1 MCSFEMTHMTDSTPS
16 SFETDVVIIGG
27 GPVGLG
33 LAIELGQRGI
43 RCILAERHTQTQPI
57 PRGQNLTQR
66 TMEHFHFWGAE
77 PALRAART
85 IPPEYGIGGLTAYGS
100 LLSNHHYD
108 WLQRELVKPYYF
120 KDNERLPQYETEKV
134 LRQRVAAL
142 PTVKTLY
149 GWGSENITQDDEGAT
164 VTLTERSSQQ
174 QHIIR
179 AKYVVGCDGSR
190 SQTRVQAGIT
200 QTLSDHDRCMVLLV
214 FKSQELHTLLARFP
228 GKSFYNV
235 LHPDLKGYW
244 KFFGRVDLGN
254 TWFFHAPVPMG
265 TTADNFDFKKYLHES
280 VGAEFEIEF
289 QHIGFWDL
297 RFALADNYRAGRIF
311 IAGDA
316 AHSHPPY
323 GGYGVNSGF
332 EDARNLGWKLAA
344 VLQGWGDDALLNS
357 YDAERRPVFAS
368 TIDDFIAKSIE
379 TDRAFLEAFDP
390 IRAPAAFETAWAERS
405 KGAVGEV
412 HAFEPHYEG
421 SLIVWQ
427 DMKAGHVCSAKGS
440 HQFKARIGHHLAPV
454 MLSNAHNVFDL
465 LGDGFTLLALG
476 ADSTDTQVLIDAAA
490 AAGVPL
496 KVIHEHTG
504 SHADRYEARWILVRP
519 DQFVAWVS
527 EEQTIHPDL
536 AHQLF
541 KRLRGQCDHAAH

>member
-1 MCSFEMTHMTDSTPS
+1 MDNTHDTL
-16 SFETDVVIIGG
+16 ETDVVIIGG

-43 RCILAERHTQTQPI
+43 RCVLAERYAQPQLI
-57 PRGQNLTQR
+57 PKGQNLTQR

-77 PALRAART
+77 PELRAART

-142 PTVKTLY
+142 PTVRALY
-149 GWGSENITQDDEGAT
+149 GWGSEAITQDDEGAT
-164 VTLTERSSQQ
+164 ITLTERSSQQ
-174 QHIIR
+174 QHVIR

-190 SQTRVQAGIT
+190 SQTREQAGIT

-214 FKSQELHTLLARFP
+214 FKSQELHSLLARFP

-235 LHPDLKGYW
+235 LHPELKGYW

-297 RFALADNYRAGRIF
+297 RFALADNYRAGRVF

-344 VLQGWGDDALLNS
+344 VLQGWGDDPLLNS

-379 TDRAFLEAFDP
+379 TDKDFLEKFDP
-390 IRAPAAFETAWAERS
+390 LKDQAAFEHAWAQRS
-405 KGAVGEV
+405 QGAIGEV
-412 HAFEPHYEG
+412 HAFEPNYEG
-421 SLIVWQ
+421 SPVIWHNQAASRL
-427 DMKAGHVCSAKGS
+427 CSAKGA
-440 HQFKARIGHHLAPV
+440 HLYQARAGHHLAPA
-454 MLSNAHNVFDL
+454 MLSNGRNVFEL

-476 ADSTDTQVLIDAAA
+476 TDSKETQVLIDAAA

-496 KVIHEHTG
+496 NVIQEKAG
-504 SHADRYEARWILVRP
+504 SEADRYEAHWILVRP

-527 EEQTIHPDL
+527 EEPTIKPTL
-536 AHQLF
+536 AHELF
-541 KRLRGQCDHAAH
+541 KRLRGQSDNAAH

>member
-1 MCSFEMTHMTDSTPS
+1 MTNYTNNSLQ
-16 SFETDVVIIGG
+16 TDVMIIGG

-43 RCILAERHTQTQPI
+43 HCILAERYAQPQPI
-57 PRGQNLTQR
+57 PKGQNLTQR

-77 PALRAART
+77 PELRAART

-100 LLSNHHYD
+100 LLSDHHYD

-134 LRQRVAAL
+134 LRQRAAKL
-142 PTVKTLY
+142 PTVKALY
-149 GWGSENITQDDEGAT
+149 GWDSSTITQNKT
-164 VTLTERSSQQ
+164 STTITLTERDSKQQ
-174 QHIIR
+174 QTIR
-179 AKYVVGCDGSR
+179 AAYVVGCDGSR
-190 SQTRVQAGIT
+190 SKTREQAGIT

-421 SLIVWQ
+421 SPIVWQ

-476 ADSTDTQVLIDAAA
+476 ADLTDTQVLTDAAA

>member
-1 MCSFEMTHMTDSTPS
+1 MTNYTNNSLQ
-16 SFETDVVIIGG
+16 TDVMIIGG

-43 RCILAERHTQTQPI
+43 HCILAERYAQPQPI
-57 PRGQNLTQR
+57 PKGQNLTQR

-77 PALRAART
+77 PELRAART

-100 LLSNHHYD
+100 LLSDHHYD

-134 LRQRVAAL
+134 LRQRAAKL
-142 PTVKTLY
+142 PTVKALY
-149 GWGSENITQDDEGAT
+149 GWDSSTITQNKT
-164 VTLTERSSQQ
+164 STTITLTERDSKQQ
-174 QHIIR
+174 QTIR
-179 AKYVVGCDGSR
+179 AAYVVGCDGSR
-190 SQTRVQAGIT
+190 SKTREQAGIT

>member
-1 MCSFEMTHMTDSTPS
+1 MTNYTNNSLQ
-16 SFETDVVIIGG
+16 TDVMIIGG

-43 RCILAERHTQTQPI
+43 HCILAERYAQPQPI
-57 PRGQNLTQR
+57 PKGQNLTQR

-77 PALRAART
+77 PELRAART

-100 LLSNHHYD
+100 LLSDHHYD

-134 LRQRVAAL
+134 LRQRAAKL
-142 PTVKTLY
+142 PTVKALY
-149 GWGSENITQDDEGAT
+149 GWDSSTITQNKT
-164 VTLTERSSQQ
+164 STTITLTERDSKQQ
-174 QHIIR
+174 QTIR
-179 AKYVVGCDGSR
+179 AAYVVGCDGSR
-190 SQTRVQAGIT
+190 SKTREQAGIT

-421 SLIVWQ
+421 SPIVWQ

-541 KRLRGQCDHAAH
+541 KRLRGQINHAAH